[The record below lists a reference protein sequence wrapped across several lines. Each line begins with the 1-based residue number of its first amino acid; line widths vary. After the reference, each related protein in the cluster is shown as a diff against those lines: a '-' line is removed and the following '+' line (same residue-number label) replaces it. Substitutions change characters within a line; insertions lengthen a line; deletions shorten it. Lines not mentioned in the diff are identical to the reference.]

1 MRFSE
6 IPDHSD
12 LKNKLINSVKNNRV
26 SHAQLFYGPEGC
38 NKLALAIAYAQYID
52 CTNKI
57 ENPSAELIGDSCG
70 LCPSCLK
77 FNRLVHPDLHFFY
90 PISTTKEID
99 KKPMSSD
106 FLPRWRK
113 ILFEK
118 KYIITLNDWYDEIG
132 LENKQG
138 ILNVDDCNDIIH
150 KLNYKSYESEYKIVI
165 IWMAEK
171 FYHSAAPKLLKIL
184 EEPAPKTLFIL
195 LAENIEAILTTI
207 LSRTQL
213 IKIKPYSDEE
223 ISKIL
228 QENYNCNIQQAKKI
242 SHLCSGN
249 LYNAINLIE
258 AIDEESYNFKNL
270 RNWLL
275 MCYYNKFSE
284 ITEFIE
290 EISKVGREKQ
300 KAFFQYG
307 LFIIRYC
314 LLENYSNSELINLP
328 EDEKTFVAKLS
339 KIIKPEK
346 CQSITEEFNKAI
358 YHVER
363 NANPKLLFMNLSFK
377 LAELIK

>member
-6 IPDHSD
+6 ILGHTD
-12 LKNKLINSVKNNRV
+12 LKNKLATTVLENRV

-38 NKLALAIAYAQYID
+38 NKLALAIAYAQFID

-57 ENPSAELIGDSCG
+57 KNPTPELLADSCG
-70 LCPSCLK
+70 LCPSCMK
-77 FNRLVHPDLHFFY
+77 FNNLAHPDLHFFY
-90 PISTTKEID
+90 PISTTKEVD
-99 KKPMSSD
+99 KKPKSSD
-106 FLPRWRK
+106 FIVRWRK
-113 ILFEK
+113 LLLEK
-118 KYIITLNDWYDEIG
+118 KFIITLNDWYDEIG

-138 ILNVDDCNDIIH
+138 ILNADDCNDIIH
-150 KLNYKSYESEYKIVI
+150 RLNYKSYESEYKIVI

-184 EEPAPKTLFIL
+184 EEPSPKTLFIL
-195 LAENIEAILTTI
+195 ITENIEAILPTI

-213 IKIKPYSDEE
+213 IKIKPYSDELVN
-223 ISKIL
+223 KIL
-228 QENYNCNIQQAKKI
+228 QVNYKCNIQQAKKI
-242 SHLCSGN
+242 SHLASGN
-249 LYNAINLIE
+249 LNNAIQLI
-258 AIDEESYNFKNL
+258 DTFEEETYNFKNL

-284 ITEFIE
+284 ISEFIE

-314 LLENYSNSELINLP
+314 LMENYSNSELINLP
-328 EDEKTFVAKLS
+328 EDEKTFVLKLA
-339 KIIKPEK
+339 KIINPEK
-346 CQSITEEFNKAI
+346 CQIIMNEFNEAI
-358 YHVER
+358 YHIER
-363 NANPKLLFMNLSFK
+363 NAYPKLLFMNLSFK